1 MPTVEFN
8 YSWLPGQTRR
18 KQHDEL
24 LFNVLRAIHNTGSVQ
39 HSAREIGLSYR
50 HVWGMLVK
58 WQELLN
64 EPLVAMERGRGT
76 RLTPFGE
83 KLLWAEQR
91 VNARLAPQFESLA
104 AELDREFQTVLN
116 TTAERLRV
124 HASHD
129 LALSRLRDLVNRDDT
144 GTRLDVTF
152 MGSQESLASLVRG
165 HCDLAG
171 FHVSEQESKATLAHL
186 AYRRWLRP
194 RAQLLVHFVGRQQGL
209 IVARGNPLKI
219 RGVKDLTRTR
229 VRFVNRQVGS
239 GTRLLLDQL
248 LWDGG
253 IDRSRINGYDSEEFT
268 HLAVAATIASGGAN
282 AGVGIKAAASRYNLD
297 FIPLVNER
305 YFLATRRESTHS
317 RAFKSLL
324 AALKGGEF
332 AAAVAGLPG
341 YDAVKCGDLVSIKDA
356 LPWYATTPQPEE
368 KQK

>member
-1 MPTVEFN
+1 MATVEFN

-18 KQHDEL
+18 KQQDEL
-24 LFNVLRAIHNTGSVQ
+24 LFNALRAIHNTGSVQ
-39 HSAREIGLSYR
+39 HGAREIGLSYR
-50 HVWGMLVK
+50 HVWGMLIK
-58 WQELLN
+58 WQAMLN
-64 EPLVAMERGRGT
+64 EPLVTMERGRGT

-91 VNARLAPQFESLA
+91 VNARLAPQLESLA
-104 AELDREFQTVLN
+104 AELEREFQTVLN
-116 TTAERLRV
+116 SGAETLRV

-129 LALSRLRDLVNRDDT
+129 LALSQLRDLVNRDD
-144 GTRLDVTF
+144 GSPRLDVSF

-194 RAQLLVHFVGRQQGL
+194 RTQLLVHFVGRQQGL

-219 RGVKDLTRTR
+219 RGVKDLTRSR
-229 VRFVNRQVGS
+229 VRFVNRQGGS

-248 LWDGG
+248 LWDGE
-253 IDRSRINGYDSEEFT
+253 IDKARINGYDNEEFT

-282 AGVGIKAAASRYNLD
+282 AGIGIKAAASRYNLD

-305 YFLATRRESTHS
+305 YFLAVRKESTHS
-317 RAFKSLL
+317 PAFKSLL
-324 AALKGGEF
+324 AALKSGEF

-341 YDAVKCGDLVSIKDA
+341 YEAAKCGELVSIKDA
-356 LPWYATTPQPEE
+356 LPWYASTPQE
-368 KQK
+368 KVK